1 MNSWVLYGT
10 IWFIVWVVCLWLVWR
25 MVDRKDLNRA
35 LWIIL
40 CIFFP
45 VVILIIVALLPRKQR
60 AEPPETLELVTA
72 CARRGGRRIAPPA
85 PSAFALRRAQ
95 RTPRAVLSTCRAP
108 SRSSG
113 AGRACSCPACCTS
126 RRSGR

>member
-1 MNSWVLYGT
+1 METWILVPT

-45 VVILIIVALLPRKQR
+45 VIILIVVALLPVKQR
-60 AEPPETLELVTA
+60 PEPPEML
-72 CARRGGRRIAPPA
+72 
-85 PSAFALRRAQ
+85 Q
-95 RTPRAVLSTCRAP
+95 
-108 SRSSG
+108 
-113 AGRACSCPACCTS
+113 
-126 RRSGR
+126 

>member
-1 MNSWVLYGT
+1 MGGGMGWVLLAT

-45 VVILIIVALLPRKQR
+45 VIILIVVALLPHKQR
-60 AEPPETLELVTA
+60 AEPPEMM
-72 CARRGGRRIAPPA
+72 R
-85 PSAFALRRAQ
+85 
-95 RTPRAVLSTCRAP
+95 
-108 SRSSG
+108 
-113 AGRACSCPACCTS
+113 
-126 RRSGR
+126 